1 MGTPRSNLCSRCG
14 MRGVRKRACAGLT
27 QPYRMFAAL
36 SVPPEQAI
44 PTCDR
49 CGAQVLDAQTAEIL
63 AAALASAFTAELSH
77 RAQVAL
83 AEICLYIS
91 QRRLEKLAGLSQ
103 GYLCRVLSGRSTPS
117 VPLVAL
123 LTLLAQA
130 PQERLR
136 ELEVAWRQPSGD
148 PSPAKQN
155 AGQSAQP

>member
-1 MGTPRSNLCSRCG
+1 MGTPRSTLCKRCG
-14 MRGVRKRACAGLT
+14 MRGVRKRACAGRT
-27 QPYRMFAAL
+27 QPYKMFAAL
-36 SVPPEQAI
+36 SVPPELAI
-44 PTCDR
+44 PTCGH
-49 CGAQVLDAQTAEIL
+49 CGAQLPDAQTAEAL